1 MQLSRNFS
9 LQELTKSDTAVRKGI
24 NNSSFSHELYEI
36 MTASFGIGMFFY
48 GMVCILIG
56 AIAVYYV
63 INKLNK
69 TPEQIEQEENEKYLN
84 ELKGKL

>member
-1 MQLSRNFS
+1 
-9 LQELTKSDTAVRKGI
+9 
-24 NNSSFSHELYEI
+24 

-48 GMVCILIG
+48 GITCILIG
-56 AIAVYYV
+56 AIAVYFV

-69 TPEQIEQEENEKYLN
+69 TPEQIEQEENEKYLQ

>member
-1 MQLSRNFS
+1 
-9 LQELTKSDTAVRKGI
+9 
-24 NNSSFSHELYEI
+24 

-56 AIAVYYV
+56 AIAVYCV